1 MRSLIVVMFSL
12 LFITAP
18 SASAQGPSPIAG
30 RWDLVV
36 AGTDAPYSSW
46 LEVSQEPG
54 GKLTGRFVGRFGSV
68 RPIRDLSFESATL
81 KFSLPRQFERRQ
93 EDLVFEGRLTGQ
105 KNGRSLSG
113 TTVGE
118 DGKTLKWSAVPA
130 PPLRASTPKWG
141 TPIQIFNGKGIEG
154 WKLRSEKNPGC
165 WAVEDGAMTNSK
177 GCVDIVSEAKFSDF
191 KLHLEFR
198 MADPAVNGGQ
208 RSNSGI
214 YLRGRYEVQIQDDF
228 GKPADSHGAGGLS
241 GFLTPTTNAI
251 KPAGEWQT
259 YDITFI
265 GRQLTVVLNGQTII
279 DRQEIPGV
287 TGGAIDSAEG
297 TPGPIMLQG
306 DHGKVW
312 FKNIVITPAK

>member
-1 MRSLIVVMFSL
+1 
-12 LFITAP
+12 
-18 SASAQGPSPIAG
+18 
-30 RWDLVV
+30 
-36 AGTDAPYSSW
+36 
-46 LEVSQEPG
+46 
-54 GKLTGRFVGRFGSV
+54 
-68 RPIRDLSFESATL
+68 
-81 KFSLPRQFERRQ
+81 
-93 EDLVFEGRLTGQ
+93 
-105 KNGRSLSG
+105 
-113 TTVGE
+113 
-118 DGKTLKWSAVPA
+118 
-130 PPLRASTPKWG
+130 
-141 TPIQIFNGKGIEG
+141 
-154 WKLRSEKNPGC
+154 
-165 WAVEDGAMTNSK
+165 
-177 GCVDIVSEAKFSDF
+177 
-191 KLHLEFR
+191 

-208 RSNSGI
+208 RSNSGV

-228 GKPADSHGAGGLS
+228 GKPAESHGAGGLY